1 MDHEEI
7 YLLMMDALDGE
18 LLEDG
23 WDHLEAHLQTCP
35 ACEQEW
41 YALQAIE
48 TLLRTTPA
56 LAPPA
61 DLVER
66 TLVRLPHPAYRTWV
80 IGAVYTLLLLSGIV
94 PVVGAVIL
102 LGTFGTTVFN
112 LSVVGAILR
121 PIWETITLLPVMLT
135 ALLNALGTFIAQ
147 QPAVVGVLL
156 VMVGVIMVWGGVYSQ
171 LISATPRLALN
182 HARV

>member
-18 LLEDG
+18 LPEDG
-23 WDHLEAHLQTCP
+23 WNSLESHLRACP

-61 DLVER
+61 DMVQR
-66 TLVRLPHPAYRTWV
+66 TLMRLPNPAYRTWV
-80 IGAVYTLLLLSGIV
+80 IGAVYSLLLLSGIL
-94 PVVGAVIL
+94 PVVGAVVL

-112 LSVVGAILR
+112 WSVVSAFLT
-121 PIWETITLLPVMLT
+121 PIWDTITVLPIMLS
-135 ALLNALGTFIAQ
+135 ALLNALGAFIAQ
-147 QPAVVGVLL
+147 QPAIVGVLL

-171 LISATPRLALN
+171 LIASSPRLAMSQ
-182 HARV
+182 ARA

>member
-18 LLEDG
+18 LPEDG
-23 WDHLEAHLQTCP
+23 WDHLEAHLQACP

-56 LAPPA
+56 LVPPA
-61 DLVER
+61 DLVQR
-66 TLVRLPHPAYRTWV
+66 TLVRLPHPAYRTWL
-80 IGAVYTLLLLSGIV
+80 IGAVYTLLLLSGIL

-112 LSVVGAILR
+112 LSVIGAVLR

-135 ALLNALGTFIAQ
+135 ALLNALGAFVAQ

-156 VMVGVIMVWGGVYSQ
+156 MMVGVIMVWGGVYSQ
-171 LISATPRLALN
+171 LIAAPPRLALN